1 MAKFDLSAAMG
12 LSKVSNLDTASTRMI
27 DVDLLDDNPLNFF
40 PVEGD
45 LTDLCESIE
54 VNGLLQPILV
64 TPADNGRYRIIAGHR
79 RTAAMRKLAEKDSE
93 RFRQAPCRVTRP
105 ASPELEELM
114 LIQTNT
120 EARELSYLVK
130 NTAADRVAAIL
141 VKLQQEQGIKLPGK
155 MRSNVAQILKTSES
169 QLARAKYIKEHL
181 EPELQKA
188 DLTDDAAYK
197 LAHLPPEQQRE
208 LHDHYTKNAKPGASL
223 RYELTS
229 MAIKR
234 YKDNLAAGR
243 KPFAA
248 PPKEDPR
255 CYHRKPGKGGIY
267 PVCDY
272 LKRSR
277 PKELDC
283 PKSVDCCC
291 SCQRRFECGAPC
303 ARISAEIEKH
313 KQSSSWE
320 LGQAFQS
327 IRVAKGWKREDMPA
341 RFAITAAPTVILN
354 ADSVMRYET
363 GQYQWAVRT
372 LVDFCKAYG
381 TTPDAVLH
389 FTAPQNRCAPLPWL
403 QKLFLDYSPKEGEL
417 YLVVCSDPSIPQV
430 CDVFPARWKS
440 GHFVSAVSGT
450 ALTWNLIC
458 FIPLSELPTGY
469 SFSAEAIDNG

>member
-79 RTAAMRKLAEKDSE
+79 RTAAMRKLAEKDLE

-169 QLARAKYIKEHL
+169 QLARAKYIKDHL

-208 LHDHYTKNAKPGASL
+208 LHDHYAKNARPGASL

-248 PPKEDPR
+248 PPKEDPH
-255 CYHRKPGKGGIY
+255 CYFCKPNKGGIY
-267 PVCDY
+267 PTCDY
-272 LKRSR
+272 LRRSR

-283 PKSVDCCC
+283 PKSVDCCRN
-291 SCQRRFECGAPC
+291 CQQRFECGAPC
-303 ARISAEIEKH
+303 ARISAEIEEH
-313 KQSSSWE
+313 KQSASWE
-320 LGQAFQS
+320 LGQAFRS
-327 IRVAKGWKREDMPA
+327 IRAAKGWTREEMPT
-341 RFAITAAPTVILN
+341 RFAITGASAKLD
-354 ADSVMRYET
+354 ADSVMCYET
-363 GQYQWAVRT
+363 GRYQWAVHT

-389 FTAPQNRCAPLPWL
+389 FAAPQNQCMPLPWL
-403 QKLFLDYSPKEGEL
+403 RKLFLDCSPKEGEL
-417 YLVVCSDPSIPQV
+417 YLVVTSDPSVPQF
-430 CDVFPARWKS
+430 CDARPARWKN
-440 GHFVSAVSGT
+440 GCFVNAVGGKKQVK
-450 ALTWNLIC
+450 NLIC
-458 FIPLSELPTGY
+458 FIPLSELPTGFT
-469 SFSAEAIDNG
+469 FSLKNIDNG

>member
-64 TPADNGRYRIIAGHR
+64 TPADNGHYRIIAGHR
-79 RTAAMRKLAEKDSE
+79 RTAAMRKLAEQDPE
-93 RFRQAPCRVTRP
+93 HFRQAPCRVTRP

-169 QLARAKYIKEHL
+169 QLARAKYIKDHL

-248 PPKEDPR
+248 WLKEDPR
-255 CYHRKPGKGGIY
+255 CYYRKPGKGEVIAA
-267 PVCDY
+267 CDY

-277 PKELDC
+277 SKELRC
-283 PKSVDCCC
+283 PKNIECC
-291 SCQRRFECGAPC
+291 SNCMKRYECTSPC
-303 ARISAEIEKH
+303 TRLADKIGKH
-313 KQSSSWE
+313 KQSSSWVI
-320 LGQAFQS
+320 GQAFAS
-327 IRVAKGWKREDMPA
+327 IRIANGWTREDMPA
-341 RFAITAAPTVILN
+341 RFANMGATKHTVDEIL
-354 ADSVMRYET
+354 RYET
-363 GQYQWAVRT
+363 GQFQWAVPA

-417 YLVVCSDPSIPQV
+417 YLVVTSDPSVPQF
-430 CDVFPARWKS
+430 CDARPARWKN
-440 GHFVSAVSGT
+440 GCFVNAAGGKKQVK
-450 ALTWNLIC
+450 NLIC
-458 FIPLSELPTGY
+458 FIPLSELPTGFT
-469 SFSAEAIDNG
+469 FSLEDIDNG